1 MQPSGVFSW
10 FLPPAALADVAV
22 RRRRLAML
30 CGVAATVLGTAAC
43 TDGGYPSTDHPVL
56 DPFSM
61 TQTQRLAAM
70 NQVGGSAHAGYQ
82 WSYAL
87 LPGCTLRID
96 LDGDKGPM
104 PSVDIPLMGAVIDIS
119 NDRKHRTFGVQLA
132 PTSPTTGLWQP
143 VLQSRDWADV
153 SWMQL
158 LLRVMQKGCDD
169 ASPSARTA
177 SAALR
182 QAHHTIT
189 IEE

>member
-1 MQPSGVFSW
+1 MQPFGVLSRFN
-10 FLPPAALADVAV
+10 PGALLDDVRVSA
-22 RRRRLAML
+22 RRLALM
-30 CGVAATVLGTAAC
+30 CGFAVAVLGTTAC

-61 TQTQRLAAM
+61 TQHQRLAAM
-70 NQVGGSAHAGYQ
+70 NQVGGTAHAGYQ

-96 LDGDKGPM
+96 VDGEKGPM

-119 NDRKHRTFGVQLA
+119 NDRKQKTFGVQVA
-132 PTSPTTGLWQP
+132 PTSPTQGRWLP

-169 ASPSARTA
+169 ASPSARHT

-182 QAHHTIT
+182 PARHTPSIQ
-189 IEE
+189 E

>member
-1 MQPSGVFSW
+1 M
-10 FLPPAALADVAV
+10 
-22 RRRRLAML
+22 RRRRVAVW
-30 CGVAATVLGTAAC
+30 CGMAAAVLGTAGC

-61 TQTQRLAAM
+61 TQNQRLAAM

-104 PSVDIPLMGAVIDIS
+104 PSVDIPLMGAVIDFS
-119 NDRKHRTFGVQLA
+119 NDRTQRTFGVQVA
-132 PTSPTTGLWQP
+132 PTFPTPGLWQP
-143 VLQSRDWADV
+143 VLHSRNWADV

-158 LLRVMQKGCDD
+158 LLRVMQKSCND
-169 ASPSARTA
+169 ASPSARNA
-177 SAALR
+177 STALR
-182 QAHHTIT
+182 SAPHTPT
-189 IEE
+189 N